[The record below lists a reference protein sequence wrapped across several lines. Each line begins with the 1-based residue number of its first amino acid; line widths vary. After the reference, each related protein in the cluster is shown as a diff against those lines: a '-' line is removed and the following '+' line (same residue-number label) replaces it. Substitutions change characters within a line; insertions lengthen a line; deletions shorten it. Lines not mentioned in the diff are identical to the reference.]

1 MSDSYTI
8 PFSRPQKTQYR
19 ERTPVIA
26 LIGNPNTG
34 KTTLFNA
41 LTGLQVKT
49 ANYPG
54 TTVECRH
61 ANLQEG
67 DRPIT
72 LLDLPGIYSLSSDTP
87 EEKIVLDLLLQRAT
101 PPDGIKPAP
110 DRHIL
115 DGMVLVIDALRLE
128 RSLFMATQLREF
140 NVPIIMALNKM
151 DLAAKRG
158 IHIDPE
164 QLERETGFPVIP
176 ISAKLGDGLPDLIRA
191 MTSDHMAVTTP
202 PPPCER
208 CSGCPFQSGFAW
220 SCRVAQ
226 TCMHRPPQTRSAR
239 SELADR
245 LLTHP
250 AGGWAVFAAVMLGL
264 FYLVFHLA
272 EIPMELIE
280 GVFGDIG
287 AWLNARLPEGWLR
300 SLLVDGIIGGVGG
313 ILVFLPQIAIL
324 FFLLALLE
332 DTGYLARAAL
342 VVDRFMRKIGLPG
355 KAFVPLLSAHA
366 CAIPAIM
373 ATRVIENPKDRL
385 LTILIAPLMSCAA
398 RIPVYTMLIALLF
411 PNDPLRAALTFLAAY
426 FIGLSAALGV
436 AWLFRRTL
444 FRGESAPLLL
454 ELPDFHIPS
463 LRTAL
468 RSMLERSWIFIQ
480 QAGTIILLISMI
492 LWALAYFPRPDAQAT
507 DALEQ
512 SYAGRMGRFME
523 PVIKPLGYD
532 WQIGIGLITSLAARE
547 VIVPTL
553 SVVYGVGSEHDNE
566 DEEIS
571 PSLLNTLRS
580 ATRSDGTPVFTVSTC
595 LSLLVFYILAAQ
607 CLPTQVVTRRE
618 TNSWRWPI
626 FQFTYM
632 NTLAYVAALIVY
644 QVASRL
650 V

>member
-1 MSDSYTI
+1 MPDTHTI
-8 PFSRPQKTQYR
+8 PFTTPQDTHSP
-19 ERTPVIA
+19 ERAPVIA

-61 ANLQEG
+61 ARLQGEKNHV
-67 DRPIT
+67 T
-72 LLDLPGIYSLSSDTP
+72 LLDLPGIYSLSSESP

-101 PPDGIKPAP
+101 PPSGVQPSP
-110 DRHIL
+110 NGRIL

-140 NVPIIMALNKM
+140 NVPIAMALNKM

-158 IHIDPE
+158 IHIDPAKLE
-164 QLERETGFPVIP
+164 QETGLPVIP
-176 ISAKLGDGLPDLIRA
+176 ISAKLGDGLPELIQ
-191 MTSDHMAVTTP
+191 TILTEHMGAP
-202 PPPCER
+202 PSPAPAPCEV
-208 CSGCPFQSGFAW
+208 CAGCPFQSGFAW
-220 SCRVAQ
+220 SCRVAE
-226 TCMHRPPQTRSAR
+226 TCMHRPPKSRSIR
-239 SELADR
+239 SEMADR
-245 LLTHP
+245 ILTHP
-250 AGGWAVFAAVMLGL
+250 FGGWMAFAAVMMGL

-280 GVFGDIG
+280 GLFGDIG
-287 AWLNARLPEGWLR
+287 AWLNTRLPEGWLR

-426 FIGLSAALGV
+426 FIGLATALGV

-468 RSMLERSWIFIQ
+468 RAMLERSWIFIQ

-492 LWALAYFPRPDAQAT
+492 LWALAYFPRPDAEAT

-512 SYAGRMGRFME
+512 SYAGQVGRFME

-553 SVVYGVGSEHDNE
+553 SVVYGVGNNDE

-580 ATRSDGTPVFTVSTC
+580 ATRGDGTPVFTVATC

-626 FQFTYM
+626 FQFAYM